1 MLQMTQQQKTILKN
15 NKMKRNNMKNLKLL
29 VLMIGGLFMTQHTF
43 AQKGKITSAQLNL
56 QDGRVMEAKKDIDA
70 ALMDAEIQKRVDAWT
85 QKVMYTNRF
94 MNLNCITH
102 KIQIVFSIQKML
114 I

>member
-70 ALMDAEIQKRVDAWT
+70 ALMDAEIQKRVDAWSN
-85 QKVMYTNRF
+85 KR
-94 MNLNCITH
+94 
-102 KIQIVFSIQKML
+102 
-114 I
+114 

>member
-1 MLQMTQQQKTILKN
+1 
-15 NKMKRNNMKNLKLL
+15 MKNLKLL

-70 ALMDAEIQKRVDAWT
+70 ALMDAEIQKRVDACYFF
-85 QKVMYTNRF
+85 KSLSYRRRF
-94 MNLNCITH
+94 R
-102 KIQIVFSIQKML
+102 
-114 I
+114 